1 MMASSVRSGEAVR
14 VHRQFVHSRFLDAPS
29 KALGGEI
36 ASGLR
41 MALRRHQQMVQG
53 TGEQIIK

>member
-1 MMASSVRSGEAVR
+1 LP
-14 VHRQFVHSRFLDAPS
+14 QHSRFLDAPG

-41 MALRRHQQMVQG
+41 VALQRHHHMVQG
-53 TGEQIIK
+53 TEQIPKLRG